1 MKKNNDKGT
10 LIFFISICFVLVV
23 LDIAVKLYTM

>member
-10 LIFFISICFVLVV
+10 LIFISICFVLVV
-23 LDIAVKLYTM
+23 LDIAVKLYIM

>member
-10 LIFFISICFVLVV
+10 LIFIGIYFVLVV

>member
-10 LIFFISICFVLVV
+10 LIFISICFVFVV

>member
-10 LIFFISICFVLVV
+10 LIFIGICCVLVV
-23 LDIAVKLYTM
+23 LDLAVKLYTM